1 MISDL
6 VKEIV
11 RSFEEMKE
19 YGELDEKAMMMNVAC
34 EEFEYTFGLI
44 SALGALLIK
53 KD

>member
-11 RSFEEMKE
+11 RSFEDMKA
-19 YGELDEKAMMMNVAC
+19 YGELDEKSLMMKISH
-34 EEFEYTFGLI
+34 EEFQYTYGLI